1 MINEMILKNKNEMI
15 DALSKL
21 IQKKSVRTAA
31 EGNMP
36 FGRDIQM
43 ALEYFLAL
51 GESMGF
57 TTKNIDNY
65 AGYIEYGTGDEMLG
79 ILCHLDVVP
88 EGENWSYPPF
98 SGTVT
103 DDKIYGRGAIDNKG
117 PAIASLYAMKALKD
131 SGYVPNKRIRLIC
144 GTNEESGSACIA
156 HYIAHEEIP
165 TLSFSPDADFPV
177 IHGEMGIAFF
187 DLVSV
192 FTDKVPDDGVQIIS
206 LEGGKAPNMVPDHAE
221 VLLSDSQPIKHILDA
236 FNETKGTRL
245 AYEALSDKRIKLTS
259 HGISAHGSTP
269 EKGLN
274 AISQLITYLE
284 LIDLQVGDAANF
296 IRFLARNI
304 GMDTTGERMGV
315 DFKDAYNPL
324 VLNLGVIK
332 MDENQGK
339 ATINIRY
346 PITLEEETLHSAIA
360 KSVEGTSIKIENWFC
375 AKPLYFE
382 PTHPLVETLMK
393 VYREKTGDY
402 EAKPI
407 TIGGG
412 TYARALPNA
421 VAFGALFPN
430 QEDTMHQKDEYMAID
445 AFMTMTE
452 IYAQAMVELT

>member
-1 MINEMILKNKNEMI
+1 MIKEMILKNKEEMI

-21 IQKKSVRTAA
+21 IQKKSVRTEP

-36 FGRDIQM
+36 FGKGVQD
-43 ALEYFLAL
+43 ALESFLAL

-65 AGYIEYGTGDEMLG
+65 AGYVEFGTGDELLG

-98 SGTVT
+98 NGTIT
-103 DDKIYGRGAIDNKG
+103 EDKIYGRGAIDNKG

-131 SGYVPNKRIRLIC
+131 SGYTPNKRIRLIC
-144 GTNEESGSACIA
+144 GTNEESGSACIK
-156 HYIAHEEIP
+156 HYMAHEEIP

-177 IHGEMGIAFF
+177 IHGEMGIVLF
-187 DLVSV
+187 DFVST
-192 FTDKVPDDGVQIIS
+192 FTDTVFDDGVQILT
-206 LEGGKAPNMVPDHAE
+206 LEGGQAPNMVPDYAE
-221 VLLSDSQPIKHILDA
+221 AILSDSQPIKHILDA
-236 FNETKGTRL
+236 FNLTKETQL
-245 AYEALSDKRIKLTS
+245 AYESLPDKRIKVS
-259 HGISAHGSTP
+259 AHGISAHGSTP
-269 EKGLN
+269 EKGKN

-296 IRFLARNI
+296 IRFLARTI
-304 GMDTTGERMGV
+304 GMDTTGEHMGI

-332 MDENQGK
+332 VDQEQGK

-346 PITLEEETLHSAIA
+346 PITLEEEILHTAIQ
-360 KSVEGTSIKIENWFC
+360 KCLEGTNVQIENWFC

-382 PTHPLVETLMK
+382 PSHPLVETLMK
-393 VYREKTGDY
+393 VYREKTGDF

-445 AFMTMTE
+445 AFMMMTE
-452 IYAQAMVELT
+452 IYAQALVELT

>member
-1 MINEMILKNKNEMI
+1 MILKNKDEMI

-21 IQKKSVRTAA
+21 IQKKSVRTAP

-36 FGRDIQM
+36 FGSDVQM
-43 ALEYFLAL
+43 ALEYFLDL
-51 GESMGF
+51 GASMGF

-65 AGYIEYGTGDEMLG
+65 AGYVEYGTGEEMLG

-98 SGTVT
+98 GGTVT
-103 DDKIYGRGAIDNKG
+103 EDKIYGRGAIDNKG

-131 SGYVPNKRIRLIC
+131 AGYVPNKRIRLIC
-144 GTNEESGSACIA
+144 GTNEESGSACMA
-156 HYIAHEEIP
+156 YYIAHEEIP

-177 IHGEMGIAFF
+177 IHGEMGIAVFE
-187 DLVSV
+187 LAST
-192 FTDKVPDDGVQIIS
+192 FTDKVCDDGVQILT
-206 LEGGKAPNMVPDHAE
+206 LEGGQAANMVPDHSE
-221 VLLSDSQPIKHILDA
+221 VLLTDSQPIKHILDA
-236 FNETKGTRL
+236 YNETKNTQL
-245 AYEALSDKRIKLTS
+245 KYEVLPDQRIKITA
-259 HGISAHGSTP
+259 HGISAHASTP
-269 EKGLN
+269 EKGKN
-274 AISQLITYLE
+274 AISQLITYLD

-304 GMDTTGERMGV
+304 GMDTTGEHMGIN
-315 DFKDAYNPL
+315 FKDEYNPL
-324 VLNLGVIK
+324 VLNLGVIQ
-332 MDENQGK
+332 MDAHSGK

-346 PITLEEETLHSAIA
+346 PITLEEETLHTAIK
-360 KSVEGTSIKIENWFC
+360 KSLEGTHITIENWFC

-402 EAKPI
+402 DAKPI

-421 VAFGALFPN
+421 VAFGALFPD
-430 QEDTMHQKDEYMAID
+430 QEDTMHQKDEYMGIE
-445 AFMTMTE
+445 AFVLMTE
-452 IYAQAMVELT
+452 IYAQALVALTSST